1 VACGGKG
8 CSKCDGGVWNYDGC
22 PHELIDDAT
31 IEALR
36 YARLARDGT
45 WPVMGGALDQTEW
58 ATQAFTMIW
67 NEQDIAEAEIMK
79 RV

>member
-1 VACGGKG
+1 MACGGKG

-31 IEALR
+31 VEALR

-45 WPVMGGALDQTEW
+45 WPVMGGALGQTEW